1 MSLEG
6 NRRPP
11 NEAWS
16 ETSLYST
23 TPVVL
28 PSAFD
33 LFCVLPL
40 GFLSSLTFSKSPCP
54 FPCFS
59 HGRADKVQGS
69 RMLGKGG
76 CPPLT
81 SIFPSSRGERRFEK
95 SARRDGG
102 TENGEGD
109 GQALN
114 AIEKLG
120 EV

>member
-1 MSLEG
+1 M
-6 NRRPP
+6 
-11 NEAWS
+11 
-16 ETSLYST
+16 
-23 TPVVL
+23 
-28 PSAFD
+28 
-33 LFCVLPL
+33 
-40 GFLSSLTFSKSPCP
+40 
-54 FPCFS
+54 
-59 HGRADKVQGS
+59 
-69 RMLGKGG
+69 
-76 CPPLT
+76 T